1 MKDYSVTH
9 GCFNFADIKCSL
21 HELDEYV
28 QLSDSLIAVIDGDT
42 QQVVMIECH
51 SVKTNEVNMKN
62 KAQVACDY
70 QGYDFG
76 AHYLDSQCIDGYL
89 WDMDACDG
97 SGNLYE
103 PMETIPCPKCNSD
116 AWLENYRWLFIN
128 DGANHGSTGEPFS
141 KIGRFYIPAEIR
153 AKRGAVKKIYRW
165 LKRGYYYG
173 LKNRH

>member
-1 MKDYSVTH
+1 MQT
-9 GCFNFADIKCSL
+9 
-21 HELDEYV
+21 
-28 QLSDSLIAVIDGDT
+28 GDRY
-42 QQVVMIECH
+42 
-51 SVKTNEVNMKN
+51 MKN
-62 KAQVACDY
+62 KTQHVCDY

-128 DGANHGSTGEPFS
+128 DGANHGCTGLPFN
-141 KIGRFYIPAEIR
+141 KIGRLHINEEIR
-153 AKRGAVKKIYRW
+153 AKPGAVKKIYRW